1 MRADRL
7 VALLLL
13 LQRRGTVTARE
24 AADELEVSVRTARRD
39 FEALSASGVPVYA
52 QPGRGGG
59 WRLLGGG
66 STDLSG
72 LTSNEAR
79 ALFVAAGRSLDAHPH
94 LRTAL
99 RKLAV
104 ALPEPFQEEAESAST
119 SIRFDD
125 ANWSDP
131 DAPESP
137 AHLDLVTDA
146 VIGGRRLAID
156 YHSPR
161 SGPSS
166 RHVSPLGLVA
176 KRGVWYLMALTDDG
190 KRTFRVDR
198 IRSADLLDGPV
209 ERPDAFRLDEAWDE
223 VVADVQA
230 LRLKSV
236 VTAVVEAEVVRP
248 LQWYFGTGMEILDR
262 HDDGRLTVRLAAHGE
277 EAMAA
282 QVAGF
287 GHRVQLL
294 DASSGVIDHLRR
306 IGVELSATY
315 PAPVSADTQG

>member
-7 VALLLL
+7 VSLLLL
-13 LQRRGTVTARE
+13 LQRKGTVTAGQ
-24 AADELEVSVRTARRD
+24 AAEELEVSVRTARRE
-39 FEALSASGVPVYA
+39 FEALSASGVPVYS

-59 WRLLGGG
+59 WRLLGGS

-104 ALPEPFQEEAESAST
+104 ALPEPFQNEAESAST

-125 ANWSDP
+125 KSWSGP
-131 DAPESP
+131 EGPEAPP
-137 AHLDLVTDA
+137 LLDLVTDA
-146 VIGGRRLAID
+146 VIEGRRLAID
-156 YHSPR
+156 YWSPR

-166 RHVSPLGLVA
+166 REVSPLGLVA
-176 KRGVWYLMALTDDG
+176 KRGVWYLMALTEEG

-198 IRSADLLDGPV
+198 IRDAAPIDGAI
-209 ERPDAFRLDEAWDE
+209 ERPPSFELDSEWEE

-230 LRLKSV
+230 LRLQTVVSASV
-236 VTAVVEAEVVRP
+236 DPDVVRP
-248 LQWYFGTGMEILDR
+248 LGWYFGTGMEILSR
-262 HDDGRLTVRLAAHGE
+262 SDDGSLTVRLAAHGDV
-277 EAMAA
+277 AMAA
-282 QVAGF
+282 QIAGF
-287 GHRVQLL
+287 GQRVRLIDPP
-294 DASSGVIDHLRR
+294 DAVVDNLCR
-306 IGVELSATY
+306 IGDELSTLY
-315 PAPVSADTQG
+315 PPPPAA